1 MELTTESIVKELLK
15 SNHNDVC
22 IDYERLKEWRTMSPL
37 SNVGNLVCDWY
48 SLGERLNT
56 RMKSNVSFYD
66 FLYNFESR
74 FLPKA
79 GVAHLYNIRTHD
91 THIRRVKYAYNL
103 YCGNPTVFRPII
115 ALNILDYLP
124 CKVACLDPTMG
135 WGGRLVGCA
144 MYGIP
149 EYIGI
154 DSNTNLR
161 EGYSRLSGFLG
172 SRSNTKI
179 TTLFMDALVVDY
191 SELKYDLIMTSYPYY
206 NIERYSNYTTYRTKK
221 DMNEQFYR
229 VLTLEIYKNLLPE
242 GHMAL
247 NVSPEIYEYIRTIFR
262 DADMIHPLIARNR
275 NTTYTESIYIW
286 KKP

>member
-1 MELTTESIVKELLK
+1 MEITTESIVCDLLK
-15 SNHNDVC
+15 SNHTDVC
-22 IDYERLKEWRTMSPL
+22 IDYDRLKEWRTMSPL
-37 SNVGNLVCDWY
+37 SNVGNLVCDWHT
-48 SLGERLNT
+48 LGERLNT
-56 RMKSNVSFYD
+56 RMKSNISFYD
-66 FLYNFESR
+66 FLRNFESLY
-74 FLPKA
+74 LPKV
-79 GVAHLYNIRTHD
+79 GVARLYDMRPNNS
-91 THIRRVKYAYNL
+91 HIQRVKYAYNL

-115 ALNILDYLP
+115 TLGILDYLP
-124 CKVACLDPTMG
+124 CNVACLDTCSG
-135 WGGRLVGCA
+135 WGGRAVGACI
-144 MYGIP
+144 YGIP

-161 EGYSRLSGFLG
+161 EPYSRLCEFLG

-179 TTLFMDALVVDY
+179 RMIFQDALAVDY
-191 SELKYDLIMTSYPYY
+191 SEFKYDLVITSYPYY

-221 DMNEQFYR
+221 QMNEQFYKP
-229 VLTLEIYKNLLPE
+229 LTLEIYKNLLPK

-286 KKP
+286 CK